1 MLEETDIKRLT
12 DALVSKAEFK
22 TLDDCTV
29 RLAGSVSQLDDR
41 VGRLEENVEHIRYA
55 VDGLVTSFDKMA
67 KNIEDLRSEYIAIK
81 LQLDRHEKWIQ
92 QIAQKTG
99 VVLSM

>member
-12 DALVSKAEFK
+12 DVLVSKAEFN
-22 TLDDCTV
+22 
-29 RLAGSVSQLDDR
+29 DR

-55 VDGLVTSFDKMA
+55 VDSLVTSFDKMA
-67 KNIEDLRSEYIAIK
+67 KNREDLRSEYIAIK

-92 QIAQKTG
+92 QIALKTG

>member
-1 MLEETDIKRLT
+1 MWEESDIKRLT

-22 TLDDCTV
+22 TLDDRTV
-29 RLAGSVSQLDDR
+29 RLVGSVSQLDDR

-99 VVLSM
+99 TVLSM

>member
-1 MLEETDIKRLT
+1 MLEESDIKRLT
-12 DALVSKAEFK
+12 EAFVTKGEFNG
-22 TLDDCTV
+22 
-29 RLAGSVSQLDDR
+29 RMN
-41 VGRLEENVEHIRYA
+41 RLEESVEHIRA
-55 VDGLVTSFDKMA
+55 TTDGLVTAFDKMA
-67 KNIEDLRSEYIAIK
+67 KNIEDLRFEYIAVK